1 MRSMLLTMLLIF
13 TQCFII
19 QGCSSTAS
27 REYSPPV
34 IEKGQQAPMQ
44 QSTTTT
50 DVPLQE
56 RPRSQLPPPAYTDL
70 PDARVVR
77 SQPPAVVALLEQ
89 AEQQA
94 NAGELEPAAASLE
107 RAIRIDPRNPVL
119 WYHLATVR
127 LSQGESPQAE
137 QLAVKS
143 NSLAAGNRTQQARNW
158 QLIAQAR
165 REQND
170 TRGAAAAEQRAREL
184 EPR

>member
-1 MRSMLLTMLLIF
+1 MRSMLLTMLLILA
-13 TQCFII
+13 QCFM
-19 QGCSSTAS
+19 QGCSSTAP
-27 REYSPPV
+27 REHSPPV
-34 IEKGQQAPMQ
+34 VDKGQQAPVQ
-44 QSTTTT
+44 QSGSRTA
-50 DVPLQE
+50 VPVQE

-70 PDARVVR
+70 PGAAVVR
-77 SQPPAVVALLEQ
+77 SQPPAVVALLQQ

-127 LSQGESPQAE
+127 LSQGESSQAE

-184 EPR
+184 EPH